1 MRASPVPTPPGAT
14 RRAIL
19 VGATVM
25 MVATPVGP
33 TLAEEAKADFLFV
46 QTAKGMTYEAGT
58 NRLTLTGVSPVT
70 LFFSDRPDRI
80 AGNMSTA
87 KFVPFWS
94 EGPDSF
100 RSDPPN
106 ADVSI
111 VEDGKLRQTV
121 VELRDPELS
130 GEVLSYSVT
139 VIQGEMPEAG
149 AEVSV
154 FIDIIGRPLTPV
166 SFAGADRRAFRRAAI
181 Y

>member
-1 MRASPVPTPPGAT
+1 MKLPSGPTDPCAS
-14 RRAIL
+14 RRAFL
-19 VGATVM
+19 VGATV
-25 MVATPVGP
+25 
-33 TLAEEAKADFLFV
+33 LAAAPGGSVLADDTIADFLFV
-46 QTAKGMTYEAGT
+46 QTAKGMNFDKAGS
-58 NRLTLTGVSPVT
+58 RLTLTGVSPVT
-70 LFFSDRPDRI
+70 LFFTDRPERV
-80 AGNMSTA
+80 AGNMSTS

-100 RSDPPN
+100 QSDPPN

-111 VEDGKLRQTV
+111 LENGELRQTV
-121 VELRDPELS
+121 VVLTDPELS
-130 GEVLSYSVT
+130 GEDLTYTVK
-139 VIQGEMPEAG
+139 VIQGEMPDSG